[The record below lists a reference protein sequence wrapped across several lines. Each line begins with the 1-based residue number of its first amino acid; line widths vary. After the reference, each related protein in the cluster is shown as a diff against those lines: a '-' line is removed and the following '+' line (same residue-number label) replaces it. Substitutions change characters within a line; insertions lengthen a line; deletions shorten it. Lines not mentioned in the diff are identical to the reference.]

1 MYKIQG
7 GLSQRSIP
15 KITCKWFTLKA
26 LRLVTMKV
34 GTQLSS
40 GFILSRE
47 IARRCNQSCFRT
59 GEVLAPEVWYML
71 LRYGES
77 GYDFYE

>member
-40 GFILSRE
+40 EFILSRE
-47 IARRCNQSCFRT
+47 RARRCNQSSFRT

-77 GYDFYE
+77 RYDFYE